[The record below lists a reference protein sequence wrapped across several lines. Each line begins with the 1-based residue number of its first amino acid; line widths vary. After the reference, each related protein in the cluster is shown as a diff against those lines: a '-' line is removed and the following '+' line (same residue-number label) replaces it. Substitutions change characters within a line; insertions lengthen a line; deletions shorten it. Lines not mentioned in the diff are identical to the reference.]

1 MTQQEQRQ
9 ALVDTF
15 INAIYLYDDKILIT
29 FNYKEGTETVA
40 FGEAVKAEK
49 SSDMSARGAPNFERQ
64 IVRFGVLSL
73 CRKVAAHFLH
83 TVCTFARIGVFLR
96 KACTACFPL
105 HKKKNFKRTRL
116 SSTLCVPLH
125 PSAGWLQGS
134 PYRRFLLPP
143 AFRFAGAAVL
153 PGSGL
158 GNRNLPRSS
167 LPVPDGA
174 CRNST
179 CSPGCWCRCAI
190 PGILRVVA
198 QTETLAKRE
207 RAGRC
212 QPF

>member
-1 MTQQEQRQ
+1 MRSFKPMPSSRWGIGRFYLSESKCTVSAHRLHICPNRGLFCAWFEQP
-9 ALVDTF
+9 
-15 INAIYLYDDKILIT
+15 
-29 FNYKEGTETVA
+29 A
-40 FGEAVKAEK
+40 FLCIKRRE
-49 SSDMSARGAPNFERQ
+49 
-64 IVRFGVLSL
+64 VR
-73 CRKVAAHFLH
+73 
-83 TVCTFARIGVFLR
+83 
-96 KACTACFPL
+96 
-105 HKKKNFKRTRL
+105 RTRL
-116 SSTLCVPLH
+116 SSILCVRLR

-167 LPVPDGA
+167 LPVPAGA

-190 PGILRVVA
+190 PGNPSCCC
-198 QTETLAKRE
+198 TDGNFSKRE

-212 QPF
+212 QPS

>member
-1 MTQQEQRQ
+1 MRS
-9 ALVDTF
+9 F
-15 INAIYLYDDKILIT
+15 KPMPSSRWGIGRFYLSESKC
-29 FNYKEGTETVA
+29 TVSAHRLHICPNRGLFCARLAQPA
-40 FGEAVKAEK
+40 FLCIKRRE
-49 SSDMSARGAPNFERQ
+49 
-64 IVRFGVLSL
+64 VR
-73 CRKVAAHFLH
+73 
-83 TVCTFARIGVFLR
+83 
-96 KACTACFPL
+96 
-105 HKKKNFKRTRL
+105 RTRL

-167 LPVPDGA
+167 LPVPAGA

-190 PGILRVVA
+190 PGNPSCCC
-198 QTETLAKRE
+198 TDGNFSKKRE
-207 RAGRC
+207 GWTVPALLTKKIMGW
-212 QPF
+212 QPWFS

>member
-1 MTQQEQRQ
+1 MRS
-9 ALVDTF
+9 F
-15 INAIYLYDDKILIT
+15 KPMPSSRWGIGRFYLSESKC
-29 FNYKEGTETVA
+29 TV
-40 FGEAVKAEK
+40 
-49 SSDMSARGAPNFERQ
+49 S
-64 IVRFGVLSL
+64 
-73 CRKVAAHFLH
+73 AHFLH
-83 TVCTFARIGVFLR
+83 TFCTPFAHLPELGAFLR
-96 KACTACFPL
+96 MACTACFPL

-167 LPVPDGA
+167 LPVPAGA

-190 PGILRVVA
+190 PGNPSCCC
-198 QTETLAKRE
+198 TDGNFSKRE

-212 QPF
+212 QPS

>member
-1 MTQQEQRQ
+1 MRSFKPMPSSRWGIGRFYLSESKCTVSAHRLHICPNRGLFCAWFEQP
-9 ALVDTF
+9 
-15 INAIYLYDDKILIT
+15 
-29 FNYKEGTETVA
+29 A
-40 FGEAVKAEK
+40 FLCIKRRE
-49 SSDMSARGAPNFERQ
+49 
-64 IVRFGVLSL
+64 VR
-73 CRKVAAHFLH
+73 
-83 TVCTFARIGVFLR
+83 
-96 KACTACFPL
+96 
-105 HKKKNFKRTRL
+105 RTRL
-116 SSTLCVPLH
+116 SSTLCVRLR

-167 LPVPDGA
+167 LPVPAGA

-190 PGILRVVA
+190 PGNPSCCC
-198 QTETLAKRE
+198 TDGNFSKRE

-212 QPF
+212 QPS

>member
-1 MTQQEQRQ
+1 MRS
-9 ALVDTF
+9 F
-15 INAIYLYDDKILIT
+15 KPMPSSRWGIGRFYLSESKC
-29 FNYKEGTETVA
+29 TV
-40 FGEAVKAEK
+40 
-49 SSDMSARGAPNFERQ
+49 S
-64 IVRFGVLSL
+64 
-73 CRKVAAHFLH
+73 AHFLH
-83 TVCTFARIGVFLR
+83 TFCTPFAHLPELGAFLR
-96 KACTACFPL
+96 MACTACFPL

-167 LPVPDGA
+167 LPVPAGA

-190 PGILRVVA
+190 PGNPSCCCTDGL
-198 QTETLAKRE
+198 
-207 RAGRC
+207 
-212 QPF
+212 

>member
-1 MTQQEQRQ
+1 MPSSRWGIGR
-9 ALVDTF
+9 F
-15 INAIYLYDDKILIT
+15 YLSESKCM
-29 FNYKEGTETVA
+29 V
-40 FGEAVKAEK
+40 
-49 SSDMSARGAPNFERQ
+49 S
-64 IVRFGVLSL
+64 
-73 CRKVAAHFLH
+73 AHFLH
-83 TVCTFARIGVFLR
+83 TFCTPFAHLPELGAFLR
-96 KACTACFPL
+96 MACTACFPL

-125 PSAGWLQGS
+125 PSAGWLQES

-190 PGILRVVA
+190 PGNPSCCC
-198 QTETLAKRE
+198 TDGSFSKKRE
-207 RAGRC
+207 GWTVPALLTKKIMGW
-212 QPF
+212 QPWFS

>member
-1 MTQQEQRQ
+1 M
-9 ALVDTF
+9 
-15 INAIYLYDDKILIT
+15 
-29 FNYKEGTETVA
+29 
-40 FGEAVKAEK
+40 
-49 SSDMSARGAPNFERQ
+49 
-64 IVRFGVLSL
+64 
-73 CRKVAAHFLH
+73 
-83 TVCTFARIGVFLR
+83 
-96 KACTACFPL
+96 ACTACFPL

-190 PGILRVVA
+190 PGNPSCCC
-198 QTETLAKRE
+198 TDGNFSKKRE
-207 RAGRC
+207 GWTVPALLTKKLLVGSLGFLERNDINSESHEKPRIKRC
-212 QPF
+212 KSSVPASLVFLA

>member
-1 MTQQEQRQ
+1 MRS
-9 ALVDTF
+9 F
-15 INAIYLYDDKILIT
+15 KPMPSSRWGIGRFYLSESKC
-29 FNYKEGTETVA
+29 TVSAHRLHICPNRGLFCARLAQPA
-40 FGEAVKAEK
+40 FLCIKRRE
-49 SSDMSARGAPNFERQ
+49 
-64 IVRFGVLSL
+64 VR
-73 CRKVAAHFLH
+73 
-83 TVCTFARIGVFLR
+83 
-96 KACTACFPL
+96 
-105 HKKKNFKRTRL
+105 RTRL

-143 AFRFAGAAVL
+143 AFYFAGSGML

-158 GNRNLPRSS
+158 GCRGSLRSF
-167 LPVPDGA
+167 LPVPDGV

-198 QTETLAKRE
+198 QTEILAKRE

-212 QPF
+212 QPS

>member
-1 MTQQEQRQ
+1 MPSSRWGIGR
-9 ALVDTF
+9 F
-15 INAIYLYDDKILIT
+15 YLSESKC
-29 FNYKEGTETVA
+29 TV
-40 FGEAVKAEK
+40 
-49 SSDMSARGAPNFERQ
+49 S
-64 IVRFGVLSL
+64 
-73 CRKVAAHFLH
+73 AHFLH
-83 TVCTFARIGVFLR
+83 TFCTPFAHLPELGAFLR
-96 KACTACFPL
+96 MACTACFPL

-116 SSTLCVPLH
+116 SSTFCVPLH

-190 PGILRVVA
+190 PGNPSCCC
-198 QTETLAKRE
+198 TDGSFSKKRE
-207 RAGRC
+207 GWTVPALLTKKIMGW
-212 QPF
+212 QPWFS